1 MSVKDVQSVE
11 RRETAVA
18 VAACSCR
25 CSIRVHVR
33 ARVKGE
39 VTSGVHPTSAT
50 SAAPSRR
57 ATPRR
62 AAHIIPLLLLCVLY
76 TGHFI
81 SARYRTAESIL
92 PSSVKCIDNIIPTV
106 NCANFRNEL
115 KFNGWVEKELRSNS
129 PLRLSSDGKPLDK
142 SNSLL
147 NIDNIERCILTSF

>member
-1 MSVKDVQSVE
+1 MRWVDGYLSSLCQLMSVKDVQSVE

-57 ATPRR
+57 A
-62 AAHIIPLLLLCVLY
+62 AHIIPLRLLCVLY
-76 TGHFI
+76 TGPFI
-81 SARYRTAESIL
+81 SARKHTAAPIL
-92 PSSVKCIDNIIPTV
+92 PSFVKCIDNIIPTV
-106 NCANFRNEL
+106 NCANFRSEL
-115 KFNGWVEKELRSNS
+115 KFNGWVEKSFAQIAYCTLT
-129 PLRLSSDGKPLDK
+129 L
-142 SNSLL
+142 
-147 NIDNIERCILTSF
+147 ERW